1 MTDIWD
7 QMDSPGDY
15 PQQKIEWNRAGVG
28 IGGRITNIRVA
39 RFDNGNTPELWI
51 VDAKGTEWQA
61 TCGPSDLQTKLIKL
75 RPKVGDEI
83 AIVLVDIRNIGA
95 GKTKKDFRVQMRR
108 NGVTYDADT
117 IETAQPQ
124 LQTQQPVYA
133 PQPPQQPAYAPPVQ
147 PYPQQAPQP
156 VYAPQPPQ
164 MVQQPQQPV
173 YAQPAP
179 FTTAYEQQPQQRP
192 YDPRFDLPPF
202 GAGTPG
208 AMPVP
213 ASAGQGP
220 AQAPAPPTVDLFTGA
235 TIMPA
240 QPGGVERPVDINAD
254 LFGQLGT

>member
-15 PQQKIEWNRAGVG
+15 PAQKIEWNRAGVS

-51 VDAKGTEWQA
+51 VDGRGVEWQA

-83 AIVLVDIRNIGA
+83 AIVLTDIRNIGA

-124 LQTQQPVYA
+124 VQMPQQPVYA
-133 PQPPQQPAYAPPVQ
+133 PPQPAYYPA
-147 PYPQQAPQP
+147 PQQFAQPQPQP
-156 VYAPQPPQ
+156 V
-164 MVQQPQQPV
+164 QQPV
-173 YAQPAP
+173 YAQPQSAYAPPLQTQGPAP
-179 FTTAYEQQPQQRP
+179 FATTYEGAQQPPQAQQRP

-202 GAGTPG
+202 GASVGG
-208 AMPVP
+208 
-213 ASAGQGP
+213 SLP
-220 AQAPAPPTVDLFTGA
+220 AQAPAPAPPAVDLFTGA

-240 QPGGVERPVDINAD
+240 QPGGAERPVDINAD